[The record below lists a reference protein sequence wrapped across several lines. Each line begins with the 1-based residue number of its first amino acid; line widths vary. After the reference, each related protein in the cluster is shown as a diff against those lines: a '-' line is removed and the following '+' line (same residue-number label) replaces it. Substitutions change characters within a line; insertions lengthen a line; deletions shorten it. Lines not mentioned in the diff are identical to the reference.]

1 MEVAAHDLF
10 LAAGQGIRRTPMNFA
25 SVPAD
30 YQQIETIIDTI
41 LARVAY
47 QEIVANDDAT
57 DRQSG
62 IYSRSQTL

>member
-1 MEVAAHDLF
+1 
-10 LAAGQGIRRTPMNFA
+10 
-25 SVPAD
+25 VPTD
-30 YQQIETIIDTI
+30 YQPIENIIATI